1 MEERRGKSLYG
12 QEAFRQDVG
21 RDNSGAQRRAAES
34 MYAND
39 LLNQENRKKAE
50 TLRLRLD
57 GVNQDIAQRN
67 ASIESIVTKMQEG
80 ERVARASRNKGAIDL
95 HKQLQ
100 GELQAEKL
108 ALLAMKERHEKEKI
122 QIEDELAK
130 L

>member
-1 MEERRGKSLYG
+1 MEARRGKSLYG

-67 ASIESIVTKMQEG
+67 ASIVTKMQEG

-122 QIEDELAK
+122 QIEAELAK